1 MLQIE
6 QFNRKN
12 IQHAFFT
19 RHGGKST
26 GLYTALNCGIG
37 SNDNISSVLD
47 NRAQA
52 MKALHLSADSLVT
65 CHQTHSSKMIVINKA
80 NRYATKHI
88 GDGLVTSLPKVCLGI
103 LTADCSPI
111 LFFDEKNRVIG
122 AAHAGWKGALSGIL
136 ESTVNGMSNQGAAID
151 NIVCAIGPTIGP
163 RSYEVG
169 SEFKEAFLASD
180 LTYTQFFKKSKRLG
194 YCMFDLPSFII
205 SRLSKLGIKTLFNID
220 RDTYSD
226 EINFYSY
233 RRSSHKN
240 EDDYGRLLSTIVIN
254 PK

>member
-1 MLQIE
+1 MLQIK

-52 MKALHLSADSLVT
+52 MKALNLSAGSLVT
-65 CHQTHSSKMIVINKA
+65 CHQTHSSKMIVITKA
-80 NRYATKHI
+80 NRYATKHV

-111 LFFDEKNRVIG
+111 LFSDEKNRVIG
-122 AAHAGWKGALSGIL
+122 AAHAGWKGALNGIL
-136 ESTVNGMSNQGAAID
+136 EATVNGMGSQGAEIGH
-151 NIVCAIGPTIGP
+151 IVCAIGPTIGP
-163 RSYEVG
+163 KSYEVG
-169 SEFKEAFLASD
+169 PEFKETFLDSD
-180 LTYTQFFKKSKRLG
+180 STCNQFFAKSSRLG
-194 YCMFDLPSFII
+194 HYMFDLPSFII
-205 SRLSKLGIKTLFNID
+205 SRLSKIGINTVFNID

-226 EINFYSY
+226 ETSFYSY

-254 PK
+254 QK

>member
-1 MLQIE
+1 MLQIK
-6 QFNRKN
+6 QFNKKN

-52 MKALHLSADSLVT
+52 MKALNLSAGSLVT
-65 CHQTHSSKMIVINKA
+65 CHQTHSSKMIVITKA
-80 NRYATKHI
+80 NRYATKHV

-111 LFFDEKNRVIG
+111 LFSDEKNGVIG
-122 AAHAGWKGALSGIL
+122 AAHAGWKGALNGIL
-136 ESTVNGMSNQGAAID
+136 EATVNGMGSQGAEID
-151 NIVCAIGPTIGP
+151 HIVCAIGPTIGP
-163 RSYEVG
+163 KSYEVG
-169 SEFKEAFLASD
+169 PEFKETFLDSD
-180 LTYTQFFKKSKRLG
+180 STCNQFFAKSSRLG
-194 YCMFDLPSFII
+194 HYMFDLPSFII
-205 SRLSKLGIKTLFNID
+205 SRLSKIGINTVFNID

-226 EINFYSY
+226 ETSFYSY

-254 PK
+254 QK

>member
-1 MLQIE
+1 MLQIK

-52 MKALHLSADSLVT
+52 MKALNLSAGSLVT
-65 CHQTHSSKMIVINKA
+65 CHQTHSSKMIVITKA
-80 NRYATKHI
+80 NRYATKHV
-88 GDGLVTSLPKVCLGI
+88 GDGLVTSIPKVCLGI

-111 LFFDEKNRVIG
+111 LFSDEINGVIG
-122 AAHAGWKGALSGIL
+122 AAHAGWKGALHGIL
-136 ESTVNGMSNQGAAID
+136 EATVNGMGSQGAEID
-151 NIVCAIGPTIGP
+151 HIVCAIGPTIGP
-163 RSYEVG
+163 KSYEVG
-169 SEFKEAFLASD
+169 PEFKETFLDSD
-180 LTYTQFFKKSKRLG
+180 STCNQFFAKSSRLG
-194 YCMFDLPSFII
+194 HYMFDLPSFII
-205 SRLSKLGIKTLFNID
+205 SRLSKIGINTVFNID

-226 EINFYSY
+226 ETSFYSY

-254 PK
+254 QK

>member
-1 MLQIE
+1 MLQIK
-6 QFNRKN
+6 QFNKKN

-52 MKALHLSADSLVT
+52 MKALNLSAGSLVT
-65 CHQTHSSKMIVINKA
+65 CHQTHSSKMIVITKA
-80 NRYATKHI
+80 NRYATKHV

-111 LFFDEKNRVIG
+111 LFSDEKNRVIG
-122 AAHAGWKGALSGIL
+122 AAHAGWKGALHGIL
-136 ESTVNGMSNQGAAID
+136 EATVNGMGSQGAEID
-151 NIVCAIGPTIGP
+151 HIVCAIGPTIGP
-163 RSYEVG
+163 KSYEVG
-169 SEFKEAFLASD
+169 PEFKETFLDSD
-180 LTYTQFFKKSKRLG
+180 STCNQFFAKSSRLG
-194 YCMFDLPSFII
+194 HYMFDLPSFII
-205 SRLSKLGIKTLFNID
+205 SRLSKIGINTVFNID

-226 EINFYSY
+226 ETSFYSY

-254 PK
+254 QK

>member
-1 MLQIE
+1 MLQIK

-52 MKALHLSADSLVT
+52 MKALNLSAGSLVT
-65 CHQTHSSKMIVINKA
+65 CHQTHSSKMIVITKA
-80 NRYATKHI
+80 NRYATKHV

-111 LFFDEKNRVIG
+111 LFSDEKNRVIG
-122 AAHAGWKGALSGIL
+122 AAHAGWKGALNGIL
-136 ESTVNGMSNQGAAID
+136 EATVNGMGSQGAEID
-151 NIVCAIGPTIGP
+151 HIVCAIGPTIGP
-163 RSYEVG
+163 KSYEVG
-169 SEFKEAFLASD
+169 PEFKETFLDSD
-180 LTYTQFFKKSKRLG
+180 STCNQFFAKSSRLG
-194 YCMFDLPSFII
+194 HYMFDLPSFII
-205 SRLSKLGIKTLFNID
+205 SRLSKIGINTVFNID

-226 EINFYSY
+226 ETSFYSY

-254 PK
+254 QK

>member
-1 MLQIE
+1 MLQIK

-52 MKALHLSADSLVT
+52 MKALNLSAGSLVT
-65 CHQTHSSKMIVINKA
+65 CHQTHSSKMIVITKA
-80 NRYATKHI
+80 NRYATKHV

-111 LFFDEKNRVIG
+111 LFSDEKNRVIG
-122 AAHAGWKGALSGIL
+122 AAHAGWKGALHGIL
-136 ESTVNGMSNQGAAID
+136 EATVNGMGSQGAEID
-151 NIVCAIGPTIGP
+151 HIVCAIGPTIGP
-163 RSYEVG
+163 KSYEVG
-169 SEFKEAFLASD
+169 PEFKETFLDSD
-180 LTYTQFFKKSKRLG
+180 STCNQFFAKSSRLG
-194 YCMFDLPSFII
+194 HYMFDLPSFII
-205 SRLSKLGIKTLFNID
+205 SRLSKIGINTVFNID

-226 EINFYSY
+226 ETSFYSY

-254 PK
+254 QK

>member
-1 MLQIE
+1 MLQIK

-52 MKALHLSADSLVT
+52 MKALNLSAGSLVT
-65 CHQTHSSKMIVINKA
+65 CHQTHSSKRIVITKA
-80 NRYATKHI
+80 NRYATKHV
-88 GDGLVTSLPKVCLGI
+88 GVGLVTSLPKVCLGI

-111 LFFDEKNRVIG
+111 LFSDEKNRVIG
-122 AAHAGWKGALSGIL
+122 AAHAGWKGALHGIL
-136 ESTVNGMSNQGAAID
+136 EATVNGMGSQGAEID
-151 NIVCAIGPTIGP
+151 HIVCAIGPTIGP
-163 RSYEVG
+163 KSYEVG
-169 SEFKEAFLASD
+169 PEFKETFLDSD
-180 LTYTQFFKKSKRLG
+180 STCNQFFAKSSRLG
-194 YCMFDLPSFII
+194 HYMFDLPSFII
-205 SRLSKLGIKTLFNID
+205 SRLSKIGINTVFNID

-226 EINFYSY
+226 ETSFYSY

-254 PK
+254 QK

>member
-1 MLQIE
+1 MLQIK

-52 MKALHLSADSLVT
+52 MKALNLSAGSLVT
-65 CHQTHSSKMIVINKA
+65 CHQTHSSKMIVITKA
-80 NRYATKHI
+80 NRYATKHV

-111 LFFDEKNRVIG
+111 LFSDEKNRVIG
-122 AAHAGWKGALSGIL
+122 AAHAGWKGALHGIL
-136 ESTVNGMSNQGAAID
+136 EATVNGMGSQGAEIGH
-151 NIVCAIGPTIGP
+151 IVCAIGPTIGP
-163 RSYEVG
+163 KSYEVG
-169 SEFKEAFLASD
+169 PEFKETFLDSD
-180 LTYTQFFKKSKRLG
+180 STCNQFFAKSSRLG
-194 YCMFDLPSFII
+194 HYMFDLPSFII
-205 SRLSKLGIKTLFNID
+205 SRLSKIGINTVFNID

-226 EINFYSY
+226 ETSFYSY

-254 PK
+254 QK

>member
-19 RHGGKST
+19 RHGGKSI

-47 NRAQA
+47 NRALA
-52 MKALHLSADSLVT
+52 MKALYLSASSLVT
-65 CHQTHSSKMIVINKA
+65 CYQTHSSKMIVINKA
-80 NRYATKHI
+80 NRYATKHD

-111 LFFDEKNRVIG
+111 LFSDEKNGVIG
-122 AAHAGWKGALSGIL
+122 AAHAGWKGALNGIL
-136 ESTVNGMSNQGAAID
+136 ESTVNGMSSQGAEID
-151 NIVCAIGPTIGP
+151 HIVCAIGPTIGP

-169 SEFKEAFLASD
+169 PEFKEAFLDSD
-180 LTYTQFFKKSKRLG
+180 SICSQFFTKSRRLG
-194 YCMFDLPSFII
+194 HYMFDLPGFII
-205 SRLSKLGIKTLFNID
+205 SRLSKIGINTVFNID

-226 EINFYSY
+226 ETNFYSY

-240 EDDYGRLLSTIVIN
+240 QDDYGRLLSTIVIN